1 MYDDQ
6 FLSLNQENQIIRT
19 NPNSC
24 ERLRE
29 IHVDENRVLD
39 WIPAEPFKQLDF
51 IGLPTN
57 VDMEGALYIQDREQS
72 EYIVYVQP
80 FLPGML

>member
-6 FLSLNQENQIIRT
+6 FLSLNQEKQIIRT
-19 NPNSC
+19 NPNSW

-39 WIPAEPFKQLDF
+39 WISAEPLKQLDF